1 MLFSGTVFGSVDN
14 TSQHIAAVS
23 LKKVTL
29 DGLKV
34 NNCGDD
40 YAPLLTNSMNS
51 YSTLDVDTV
60 KTVNYTLGTAVASSL
75 FGNIGST
82 DSKQMN
88 LSFRNI
94 LLPDKKAGGNDGIF
108 SHATLLESFVHDGAS
123 SVATYNFYM
132 GDEWKNG
139 TYAHEVTYG
148 KEITDSTEYGGMQL
162 WYYDEENYGTD
173 SNRVHTETNN
183 LIGFSSSSYLPYVC
197 KGYSENDKSH
207 EIKVNQRVADITH
220 GCGTYGHPYKI
231 TTEREMT
238 ILSEYMA
245 TGKPSQDW
253 RVTITGNQSAQHT
266 GYTDYDYTGDKTY
279 QFDDTRWVQVKND
292 KTDGKDNWQKV
303 LIQVIMR

>member
-40 YAPLLTNSMNS
+40 YAPLLINSMNS

-197 KGYSENDKSH
+197 KGYSK
-207 EIKVNQRVADITH
+207 
-220 GCGTYGHPYKI
+220 
-231 TTEREMT
+231 MT
-238 ILSEYMA
+238 KAMKL
-245 TGKPSQDW
+245 
-253 RVTITGNQSAQHT
+253 R
-266 GYTDYDYTGDKTY
+266 
-279 QFDDTRWVQVKND
+279 
-292 KTDGKDNWQKV
+292 
-303 LIQVIMR
+303 